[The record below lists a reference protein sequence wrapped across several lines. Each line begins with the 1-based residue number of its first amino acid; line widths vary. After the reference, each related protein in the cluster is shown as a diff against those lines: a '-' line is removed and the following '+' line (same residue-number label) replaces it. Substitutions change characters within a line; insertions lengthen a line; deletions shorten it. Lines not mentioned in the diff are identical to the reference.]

1 MKTAVIYA
9 RYSSDNQNEQSI
21 DGQLRVCQEYAQKN
35 GILVLNTYVDRA
47 MTGTNDNRPDFQ
59 RMLKDSAKR
68 QWEIVLVYKLDRFS
82 RNKYETAIHKK
93 TLKDNGVKVVSAT
106 ENIPDTPEG
115 IIMESLLEGMSQYY
129 SAELSQKIK
138 RGMKD
143 SRLKGKFTGGFVVY
157 GYRVENGII
166 VVDEQ
171 QADAVRYI
179 FDQYLK
185 GVNVPDIIDILTAR
199 GCYFRGKK
207 FAKNNVYYIL
217 RNRKYTGKYYCK
229 GDLYENVYPQIV
241 PTETFELV
249 RKKIDINKRGS
260 NSVESVYLF
269 RNVLKC
275 GLCGCPMHSE
285 NGWGGA
291 DKKTKFRYYKCDG
304 RRKHNGCTKSL
315 VRKDFFE
322 KLILDHLI
330 EQLSEPATQNF
341 IADKLMEIQEKMLK
355 ANSTVAALTKALH
368 QTESSINN
376 ILSAIEQGGTSPS
389 VMNRVRELEAKRDD
403 LQKQLVLEKERSDF
417 KVPRADVIR
426 FYKEGLEK
434 ESLAL
439 VEHFIK
445 EIVLYE
451 DKAVIYFKTPSLI
464 NPDESRGFSFYDKI
478 VKIPHYVIGTHWKL
492 GEKDVRLIMRV

>member
-21 DGQLRVCQEYAQKN
+21 DGQLRVCREYAQKN
-35 GILVLNTYVDRA
+35 GILILDTYVDRA

-59 RMLKDSAKR
+59 RMLKDSARHK
-68 QWEIVLVYKLDRFS
+68 WEIVLVYKLDRFS

-93 TLKDNGVKVVSAT
+93 TLRDNGVKVVSAT

-157 GYRVENGII
+157 GYKVENGKIA
-166 VVDEQ
+166 VDEQ
-171 QADAVRYI
+171 QAEAVRYI
-179 FDQYLK
+179 FEQYLQC
-185 GVNVPDIIDILTAR
+185 VSVPDIIDALTAR

-207 FAKNNVYYIL
+207 FIPSNIHYIL
-217 RNRKYTGKYYCK
+217 RNRKYIGKYYCK

-249 RKKIDINKRGS
+249 RKKIDLNKRGS

-269 RNVLKC
+269 RNILKC
-275 GLCGCPMHSE
+275 GYCGCPMHSE
-285 NGWGGA
+285 GGKAYNGSLI
-291 DKKTKFRYYKCDG
+291 RYYKCDG

-315 VRKDFFE
+315 VRKDFLE
-322 KLILDHLI
+322 KFILDRLI
-330 EQLSEPATQNF
+330 EQLSEPTTQNF
-341 IADKLMEIQEKMLK
+341 FADKLMEIQEKMIK
-355 ANSTVAALTKALH
+355 ANTTAIALTKAIR

-376 ILSAIEQGGTSPS
+376 MLTAIEQGGTSPS
-389 VMNRVRELEAKRDD
+389 AMSRVRELEAKRDD
-403 LQKQLVLEKERSDF
+403 LQKQLVLEKAKADF
-417 KVPRADVIR
+417 KIPKADIIR
-426 FYKEGLEK
+426 FIKDGLEK
-434 ESLAL
+434 EPVAL

-445 EIVLYE
+445 EIALFE
-451 DKAVIYFKTPSLI
+451 DKAVICFKTPAPI
-464 NPDESRGFSFYDKI
+464 NPDESRGFSFYDEV
-478 VKIPHYVIGTHWKL
+478 VKMPHYVIGTHWKL